1 MLECSHRN
9 PGLANENLKVQFQ
22 TGLKIQ
28 LYNML
33 IYFLIMSGFTDHK
46 NKNKPKISPWFRETF
61 AHVASDISAKR
72 PRWKC
77 ASPIYK
83 AETCQDGKKVSGIN
97 CALTLHSNYGAEF
110 FHVKHNPW
118 FDIMTECSHNFKLK
132 IIWSLKKW
140 SWTQPFQSIKCDLN
154 WIAVITTK

>member
-46 NKNKPKISPWFRETF
+46 NKNKPKISP
-61 AHVASDISAKR
+61 
-72 PRWKC
+72 
-77 ASPIYK
+77 
-83 AETCQDGKKVSGIN
+83 
-97 CALTLHSNYGAEF
+97 
-110 FHVKHNPW
+110 
-118 FDIMTECSHNFKLK
+118 
-132 IIWSLKKW
+132 
-140 SWTQPFQSIKCDLN
+140 
-154 WIAVITTK
+154 